1 MLQFPFSVSQRVWV
15 EWMTKTRILVADD
28 HAVVLAGLTAILGME
43 PDMEVVAQASNGLE
57 ALELARRY
65 QPDLIVLDLQMPHLD
80 GLSTLPRLREML
92 PETRVLILTSLEDE
106 ASVFRVL
113 EAGGSGYLLK
123 KAADEELV
131 GAVRDAM
138 AGKAF
143 IRPAALA
150 AVAADF
156 MERVEAGEPER
167 GAFERLT
174 PREREI
180 LGLVA
185 SGLTNQQIADQLVIS
200 VRTVET
206 HRAHVMDKL
215 GFKSRAELV
224 KYALRKGFLS

>member
-1 MLQFPFSVSQRVWV
+1 
-15 EWMTKTRILVADD
+15 
-28 HAVVLAGLTAILGME
+28 
-43 PDMEVVAQASNGLE
+43 
-57 ALELARRY
+57 
-65 QPDLIVLDLQMPHLD
+65 
-80 GLSTLPRLREML
+80 ML
-92 PETRVLILTSLEDE
+92 PQTRVLILTSLEDE
-106 ASVFRVL
+106 ASIFRVL

-156 MERVEAGEPER
+156 LERVDAGEPESS
-167 GAFERLT
+167 AFERLT

-185 SGLTNQQIADQLVIS
+185 SGLTNQQIADQLIIS

-215 GFKSRAELV
+215 GFKSRSELV